1 MAVRNIGERFP
12 QLDIRGP
19 HTPKNRDRNL
29 DLLTY
34 YCKYDSVFGERGEV
48 KVEIFY
54 GQDTGRAMDVQMPEY
69 ARGIGPVFT
78 VRAYGAEHMIG
89 VKMTTLALRTIGI
102 PAKRGVD
109 IPKHIYDIA
118 SLLKRSGASISI
130 AAVADSLE
138 SAILEEIS
146 CVAEGRLRMDDV
158 LDDLMKFPG
167 DLLTNQVKLDTSHAG
182 RLGTF
187 SAKMLGSGYLRS
199 DYIADML
206 LVRAAI
212 GAALLVIDGSD
223 AGNVQLEVDELLDGL
238 DQMSE
243 MSDVEKGAEHR
254 ALVRRYGRDSPVGVY
269 MKRLSPEQAHVYAWL
284 DRMGLPWRGG
294 HPARR
299 TT

>member
-1 MAVRNIGERFP
+1 M
-12 QLDIRGP
+12 
-19 HTPKNRDRNL
+19 
-29 DLLTY
+29 
-34 YCKYDSVFGERGEV
+34 
-48 KVEIFY
+48 EIFY